1 MWNHQHKLLPV
12 TSGQHSL
19 SIAQLYLYLYTFN
32 GNSGQPSESI
42 NVKTENPTEY
52 AAPAC
57 TITSSS
63 TPIIQWYWPLG
74 TGTPL
79 SPGLPR
85 PIIIQVVSMP
95 AWPTHHPASQPLLS
109 RTIVAKVAVTRPV
122 QVVRRGYFPPKSS
135 LLDHNLAYIFWAL
148 HFHQDFWGQE
158 LNIVRKSTIN
168 LKLSS
173 MNV

>member
-19 SIAQLYLYLYTFN
+19 SIAQLYLYLYTY
-32 GNSGQPSESI
+32 NSNNGQPSESI

-85 PIIIQVVSMP
+85 PIIIQVVSML

-109 RTIVAKVAVTRPV
+109 RTIVAKVAVTRL
-122 QVVRRGYFPPKSS
+122 FPNHPF
-135 LLDHNLAYIFWAL
+135 LTTIWPTFFGHYIFIKT
-148 HFHQDFWGQE
+148 FEDK
-158 LNIVRKSTIN
+158 NSI
-168 LKLSS
+168 
-173 MNV
+173 